1 MGSLRIATKLSLNEI
16 PSLDYQE
23 IPPAEQEDEPT
34 EPGDEDS
41 ISVARRRSIRKPAK
55 STYKLDYGSTSK
67 RAKSR
72 ASATVEAKPS
82 GRKSVKPE
90 TKAPP
95 RSKGSSNDTAKATSG
110 KPKATKRKRNS
121 SEDGAQTAQ
130 PQKRAKAASAAP
142 APNESPEDRSRVP
155 QTPQPPEVG
164 DEISADQEYDSD
176 TSSLSS
182 VPSSAIL
189 KASNSSPQSSVKLNG
204 EVRTD
209 IDRIISD
216 EANRAK
222 LQEALAT
229 ERTSAE
235 PSVALSEGQRTDAIP
250 TAEGEASNETTTDQ
264 AIPMTEALPP
274 KSCTPEL
281 EGRPLNDDM
290 SIEVPDT
297 IAPTLS
303 PTVESAT
310 EDKTVTDSTRLGEQ
324 AIQATSSTTMPAAH
338 DPDDASEGETRL
350 PILRSSPAPS
360 NAVVQPPSSGPHQRE
375 VGASE
380 GSQGI
385 TEQAEVHAR
394 SMSAGSTEQASED
407 PSLAAS
413 NASRLGDETLMMS
426 GIEEYIDVRAT
437 ITPPGPSEDEEAETA
452 LEPISDP
459 MDIDGPLTEDLHPGT
474 PQGSG
479 SVKIA
484 SQLPTPPSS
493 VNPDEVAEDKR
504 MPNKRPSKPPK
515 QFPGLVGTPGA
526 LADAE
531 VEDDSDAIP
540 QQAETSHGNS
550 RSKGKQPVSQAKSG
564 KKADALR
571 TASSGPKKTPPKSGN
586 TVGKVAPS
594 VKKGRATKPQQ
605 EENTPAKPSSKKDVA
620 TSLQTP
626 PSTQSTVK
634 VKAKQKQIT
643 KKNNTVKKSEV
654 VALSL
659 PTLQLEPQ
667 KLELSRKLTRREPL
681 GSRPLPAGGPK
692 VWADSRQALCET
704 LPYFKKPQGGC
715 YQNDGHVYGFL
726 FDSVGHVREYMDEN
740 VIICRAGG
748 AMEADTSGGMVQ
760 KKDQLMK
767 EAQVQAVL
775 NDIAH
780 HNPLIVICGD
790 RNTAALCKMPHQYS
804 VLGWYKP
811 VRVWAEKTAGKGVK
825 MWTTIKYRLERL
837 NRHREAWHAPK
848 GDSRYSE
855 EDKATAGEQVLAT
868 CIERNCRETY
878 PQVYLEG
885 WMCLNAT
892 CSRFWK
898 INGILDA
905 QNLKD
910 GLHYDPAFLFHESE
924 LWKDEKEEDEPEPST
939 LRPLVP
945 IVGRTLGD
953 NLASVNTRG
962 ICCPH
967 CGRCNSR
974 RLFKGWVC
982 EHPACDYSFFPEH
995 KPVLPVTL
1003 HTPWDTAPT
1012 LVRNRYAPGVD
1023 AKVGHKYGFK
1033 LTKYEFD
1040 GIKGC
1045 FIHAAASKRIIEETG
1060 GANEMF
1066 AAMQTEDMHL
1076 ERRTFAVKK
1085 MSGGKGDKDP
1095 AETSQAET
1103 DPVSTQQEGQESV
1116 EASDGQRIAQREQ
1129 DDSQKTKYEFE
1140 DGDLMT
1146 AFSMNYGMPYKFVAG
1161 GASRSFEEGPESVRE
1176 CRRRLN
1182 WAQKVFL
1189 NNPDNYEDF
1198 NEELIFAYLEG
1209 QKIEYHHDGE
1219 QGLGPRI
1226 ATLSLGGR
1234 AKMHMRMKMKHYVG
1248 CSKTGVLTDDDKP
1261 PVPGGIGGPEMD
1273 EKRLKAWRELRGIK
1287 HDSRAYNQRRKEIPK
1302 ELGLYEKRMKK
1313 ADDLVTVTLSH
1324 GDIII
1329 MDGYEIQKYLEHKV
1343 VPEGYLRFAL
1353 TCRTV
1358 LPDHLKEE
1366 ERPSYAV
1373 KEDEVTYDGPVH
1385 LRTAKRD

>member
-1 MGSLRIATKLSLNEI
+1 MASMRCAVRLSLNAI
-16 PSLDYQE
+16 PEPNYREQ
-23 IPPAEQEDEPT
+23 PPAEQEDEST

-41 ISVARRRSIRKPAK
+41 ISVAPKRSAREPV
-55 STYKLDYGSTSK
+55 SFTYKLDYRATSK
-67 RAKSR
+67 RAKPR
-72 ASATVEAKPS
+72 ASATVEAKPK
-82 GRKSVKPE
+82 GRKSIKPE
-90 TKAPP
+90 TDASG
-95 RSKGSSNDTAKATSG
+95 RSKAVSNSTTKATSG

-121 SEDGAQTAQ
+121 SEDGVQTAQ

-142 APNESPEDRSRVP
+142 APNEPPENKSPA
-155 QTPQPPEVG
+155 PQPPENG
-164 DEISADQEYDSD
+164 DEMSADQEYDSD
-176 TSSLSS
+176 TSTLSS

-189 KASNSSPQSSVKLNG
+189 EALKNSPQSSVTLNG

-209 IDRIISD
+209 IDRINED
-216 EANRAK
+216 ERNRAK
-222 LQEALAT
+222 VQEALAT
-229 ERTSAE
+229 EGTSAE
-235 PSVALSEGQRTDAIP
+235 PSVAVSEPQRTDGTP
-250 TAEGEASNETTTDQ
+250 TAEGETSNEATTDQ
-264 AIPMTEALPP
+264 VILMSEALQP
-274 KSCTPEL
+274 KACVPEP
-281 EGRPLNDDM
+281 EVKGSDDDM
-290 SIEVPDT
+290 SIEAPDT

-303 PTVESAT
+303 PRVESAT
-310 EDKTVTDSTRLGEQ
+310 ADQAMTYSTALNKQ
-324 AIQATSSTTMPAAH
+324 AIGTTLSMTMPAAR
-338 DPDDASEGETRL
+338 DIDDASEGDTRQ
-350 PILRSSPAPS
+350 PSLRSSPAPS
-360 NAVVQPPSSGPHQRE
+360 NAIVQHPSSGQDQGE
-375 VGASE
+375 VGVSE
-380 GSQGI
+380 GSQDI
-385 TEQAEVHAR
+385 AHPAQTQARPEN
-394 SMSAGSTEQASED
+394 AGSTEQASED
-407 PSLAAS
+407 PSLAAQ
-413 NASRLGDETLMMS
+413 NATWLGDEPLMLS

-437 ITPPGPSEDEEAETA
+437 ITPPGPGEEEETEIC
-452 LEPISDP
+452 LEPIRDP
-459 MDIDGPLTEDLHPGT
+459 MDIDRPLTPDLHPAT
-474 PQGSG
+474 PKGSG
-479 SVKIA
+479 SVLIT

-493 VNPDEVAEDKR
+493 VNPGEVVEDER
-504 MPNKRPSKPPK
+504 MPNKRLSKPPK
-515 QFPGLVGTPGA
+515 QLPGLVETPA
-526 LADAE
+526 TFADPQ
-531 VEDDSDAIP
+531 VEDDCDSIS
-540 QQAETSHGNS
+540 QQADPSDSDWSE
-550 RSKGKQPVSQAKSG
+550 KGKQPISNTKTG
-564 KKADALR
+564 KKASAFQ
-571 TASSGPKKTPPKSGN
+571 TVPSGQKNTPSKTGN
-586 TVGKVAPS
+586 TVGKAALP
-594 VKKGRATKPQQ
+594 VKKGRVTKSQQ
-605 EENTPAKPSSKKDVA
+605 EKVIPAKPSAKK
-620 TSLQTP
+620 SLPSGPLTP
-626 PSTQSTVK
+626 PGTQSTVK
-634 VKAKQKQIT
+634 AKAKAKQT
-643 KKNNTVKKSEV
+643 TKNNTIVKRSEV
-654 VALSL
+654 VSLSL
-659 PTLQLEPQ
+659 PTLQLDAQ
-667 KLELSRKLTRREPL
+667 KLEFSRKLTRRESL
-681 GSRPLPAGGPK
+681 GSKPLPAGQPK

-748 AMEADTSGGMVQ
+748 GMEADPSGGMVQ

-811 VRVWAEKTAGKGVK
+811 IRVWAEKTAGKGAK

-837 NRHREAWHAPK
+837 NRHQEAWHASK

-855 EDKATAGEQVLAT
+855 EDKATSGQQVLAT
-868 CIERNCRETY
+868 CIEKNCRETY

-892 CSRFWK
+892 CTRFWK

-910 GLHYDPAFLFHESE
+910 GLHYDAAFLLDESE
-924 LWKDEKEEDEPEPST
+924 SWKDENEGNEPEPSD
-939 LRPLVP
+939 LRPPVP
-945 IVGRTLGD
+945 NVGKTIGD
-953 NLASVNTRG
+953 NLAYVNTRG
-962 ICCPH
+962 ICCPR

-982 EHPACDYSFFPEH
+982 ENPACNYTYFPEH

-1023 AKVGHKYGFK
+1023 AKVEYKYGFK
-1033 LTKYEFD
+1033 LTKYTID

-1045 FIHAAASKRIIEETG
+1045 FIHAAASKKIIEETG

-1085 MSGGKGDKDP
+1085 MSGGKGDRDS

-1103 DPVSTQQEGQESV
+1103 DPVSTQQAGLESV
-1116 EASDGQRIAQREQ
+1116 EASDVQGSAQREL
-1129 DDSQKTKYEFE
+1129 DEPQKTKYEFD

-1161 GASRSFEEGPESVRE
+1161 GASRSFDEGPESVRE

-1189 NNPDNYEDF
+1189 DNPDNYDDF

-1209 QKIEYHHDGE
+1209 QKIEYHDDGE

-1248 CSKTGVLTDDDKP
+1248 CSKTGVFTEECPK
-1261 PVPGGIGGPEMD
+1261 PGGIGGKEMY
-1273 EKRLKAWRELRGIK
+1273 EKRLEAWEELEGLK
-1287 HDSRAYNQRRKEIPK
+1287 LKDDSRAYNQRRKEIPQ

-1324 GDIII
+1324 GDIVI

-1385 LRTAKRD
+1385 LRTAEKD